1 MALVQ
6 PRSPAQHAH
15 HDFGGESAI
24 GRAELVEPVGVQ
36 QLAGVG
42 VLLFHPQQDVEGSGA
57 GRRNW
62 HRGYAV
68 APSGS
73 SLRGR

>member
-1 MALVQ
+1 MQ
-6 PRSPAQHAH
+6 E
-15 HDFGGESAI
+15 F
-24 GRAELVEPVGVQ
+24 
-36 QLAGVG
+36 AGVG
-42 VLLFHPQQDVEGSGA
+42 VLLLDPQQDVEGSGA
-57 GRRNW
+57 CGRDW